1 MAEGSK
7 TKELFVSVVMVL
19 DVKTTKASE
28 HILIATKVLKRNYS
42 NYEVVV
48 IDNDVPVA
56 RMSKVFD
63 LLDDTPCIR
72 VVKLSRMEQR
82 DVCVYAGL
90 EAAIGDVVVV
100 LVGGQDPPELLTDLV
115 ERTDKTDMVF
125 GVSETRTRRGIVN
138 HYGALLFYWYNKRF
152 LRIDIPENSTY
163 FMAFNRKTI
172 NALTRSTRF
181 ARHIRFQARQIGYSS
196 QLFPYIPLP
205 HRSEKRSLFSLF
217 AAALELATNYSKQ
230 PLRLVSWLGFGVAV
244 INLFYV
250 MYVVAVVFFKKHVAE
265 GWTTLSL
272 QSSFMF
278 FMLFL
283 IMTIL
288 VEYVARI
295 LDESR
300 GDSPYHI
307 VDEIN
312 SRISVA
318 DATRRNITS

>member
-1 MAEGSK
+1 MAEGAK

-19 DVKTTKASE
+19 DAKTKHAADHVKNTAS
-28 HILIATKVLKRNYS
+28 ILTREYS
-42 NYEVVV
+42 NYEVVI

-56 RMSKVFD
+56 KMAAVID
-63 LLDDTPCIR
+63 LLEDTPCIR
-72 VVKLSRMEQR
+72 IVKLSRLEPK

-115 ERTDKTDMVF
+115 ERTNKTDMVF

-172 NALTRSTRF
+172 NALTRSNRF
-181 ARHIRFQARQIGYSS
+181 ARHIRYQARQIGYSS

-205 HRSEKRSLFSLF
+205 HRSEKRSLFSL
-217 AAALELATNYSKQ
+217 L
-230 PLRLVSWLGFGVAV
+230 SWLGFGAAV
-244 INLFYV
+244 LNLLYAL
-250 MYVVAVVFFKKHVAE
+250 YVVAVVAFKNDVAE
-265 GWTTLSL
+265 GWTTLSM

-307 VDEIN
+307 VDELN